1 MSGAFP
7 KTARTKLS
15 TTVSPKTMQFLEK
28 KVASGQAGSIAEAV
42 DMAIRKVRRLENRQR
57 LAVATA
63 RYFEQLDTHAAAEE
77 TDIARDLAS
86 AAGAVD
92 FDNEL

>member
-1 MSGAFP
+1 MSGAST

-15 TTVSPKTMQFLEK
+15 TTVSPKTMRFLEE

-42 DMAIRKVRRLENRQR
+42 DMAIRKVRRLENRQK

-63 RYFEQLDTHAAAEE
+63 RYFEQMDAHAAAEE
-77 TDIARDLAS
+77 SDIARDLAS
-86 AAGAVD
+86 AASAID

>member
-1 MSGAFP
+1 M
-7 KTARTKLS
+7 R
-15 TTVSPKTMQFLEK
+15 FLEE

-42 DMAIRKVRRLENRQR
+42 DMAIRKVRRLENRQN

-63 RYFEQLDTHAAAEE
+63 RYFEQMDTHAAAEE
-77 TDIARDLAS
+77 SDIARDLVS
-86 AAGAVD
+86 AARDID

>member
-1 MSGAFP
+1 MSGASP
-7 KTARTKLS
+7 KTVRTKLS
-15 TTVSPKTMQFLEK
+15 TTVSPKTMRFLEE

-42 DMAIRKVRRLENRQR
+42 DMAIRKVRRLENRQK

-63 RYFEQLDTHAAAEE
+63 RYFEQMDTHAAADES
-77 TDIARDLAS
+77 DIARDLAS
-86 AAGAVD
+86 AASAID